1 MYNIWKTD
9 EILGIH
15 RNLHIQTISSFFLNY
30 ESQSWTPLTFSS
42 ITYWN
47 WIMNIS
53 WLAFQLLNIDFNG
66 LWLNKMVRPRRLLT
80 KNFSCWRKRKQ
91 TKQSEKTNLIQS
103 CLFLHSIL
111 LACRFRCCLL
121 SGMSYVHYVRNVS
134 LNVSSTNSLAFSD
147 TFLLYI
153 DFTAFDHKTSF

>member
-53 WLAFQLLNIDFNG
+53 WLASQLLNIDFND

-80 KNFSCWRKRKQ
+80 EKLLLLK
-91 TKQSEKTNLIQS
+91 EAKTNKTKRENKLDS
-103 CLFLHSIL
+103 K
-111 LACRFRCCLL
+111 L
-121 SGMSYVHYVRNVS
+121 ST
-134 LNVSSTNSLAFSD
+134 STFNSLG
-147 TFLLYI
+147 L
-153 DFTAFDHKTSF
+153 SFQVLPFVWDVLCPLC

>member
-9 EILGIH
+9 EILGIR

-53 WLAFQLLNIDFNG
+53 WLAPQLLNIDFND

-80 KNFSCWRKRKQ
+80 EKLLLLK
-91 TKQSEKTNLIQS
+91 EVKTNKTKRENKLDS
-103 CLFLHSIL
+103 KLSI
-111 LACRFRCCLL
+111 
-121 SGMSYVHYVRNVS
+121 
-134 LNVSSTNSLAFSD
+134 STFNSLG
-147 TFLLYI
+147 L
-153 DFTAFDHKTSF
+153 SFQVLPFVWDVLCPLC

>member
-53 WLAFQLLNIDFNG
+53 WLASQLLNIDFND

-80 KNFSCWRKRKQ
+80 EKLLLLK
-91 TKQSEKTNLIQS
+91 EAKTNKTKRENKLDS
-103 CLFLHSIL
+103 KLSI
-111 LACRFRCCLL
+111 
-121 SGMSYVHYVRNVS
+121 
-134 LNVSSTNSLAFSD
+134 STFNSLG
-147 TFLLYI
+147 L
-153 DFTAFDHKTSF
+153 SFQVLPFVWDVLCPLC